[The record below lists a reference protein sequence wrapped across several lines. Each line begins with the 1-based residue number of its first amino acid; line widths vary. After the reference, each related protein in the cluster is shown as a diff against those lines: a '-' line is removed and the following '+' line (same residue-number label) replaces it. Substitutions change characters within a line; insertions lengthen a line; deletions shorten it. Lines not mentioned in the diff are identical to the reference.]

1 MRDKLRHAVNI
12 LDEKNVSCVIYRGED
27 DIRISEGIG
36 IKPLMVELRKN
47 KSAFEG
53 CVIADKV
60 IGKAAA
66 LMVVLGK
73 AEAVYGRVMS
83 EEAKTVLERFEI
95 EYECAES
102 VPYIENRTKTGRCP
116 MEETVLTI
124 EDPKAAFDELE
135 KTIAKLMAQK
145 K

>member
-1 MRDKLRHAVNI
+1 MKDRLRKAVAI
-12 LDEKNVSCVIYRGED
+12 LEEQHVSCVIYREEN
-27 DIRISEGIG
+27 DIRLSEGIG

-47 KSAFEG
+47 KNAFEG

-73 AEAVYGRVMS
+73 ADGVYGKVMS
-83 EEAKTVLERFEI
+83 ETAKQVLEQNGI
-95 EYECAES
+95 YYEYAES
-102 VPYIENRTKTGRCP
+102 VPFIENRTKTGCCP

-124 EDPKAAFDELE
+124 DEPGLAFDELE

-145 K
+145 